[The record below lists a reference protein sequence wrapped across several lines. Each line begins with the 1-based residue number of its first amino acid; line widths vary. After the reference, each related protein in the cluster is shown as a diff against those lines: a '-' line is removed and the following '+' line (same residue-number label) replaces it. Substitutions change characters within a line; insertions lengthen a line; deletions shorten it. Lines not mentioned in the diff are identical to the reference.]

1 MTQPQEHKDRPVD
14 LASGEAHAF
23 ELALLGA
30 SLLEGDTAQK
40 SGRVAQT
47 LVRNDAMTLVL
58 TVMKAGA
65 KLHEHKAAAPVTVSV
80 LFGSVTFLVG
90 TGQEEYPLRAG
101 SALVFPPGM
110 PHSARAEEDS
120 AFLIVIGG
128 SHE

>member
-1 MTQPQEHKDRPVD
+1 MSQEQDPAERPVD

-23 ELALLGA
+23 ELVSLAA

-65 KLHEHKAAAPVTVSV
+65 KLHEHKAAAPVTLSV
-80 LFGSVTFLVG
+80 LFGSVVFLACA
-90 TGQEEYPLRAG
+90 GQKEYPLRAG
-101 SALVFPPGM
+101 STLVFPPGM
-110 PHSARAEEDS
+110 PHSARAVEDS
-120 AFLIVIGG
+120 AFLLVIGG
-128 SHE
+128 KAE